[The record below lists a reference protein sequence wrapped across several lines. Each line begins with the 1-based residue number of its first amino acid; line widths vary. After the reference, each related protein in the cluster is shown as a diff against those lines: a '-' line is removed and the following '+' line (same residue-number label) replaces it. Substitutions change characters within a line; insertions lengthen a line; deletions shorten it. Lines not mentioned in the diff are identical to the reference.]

1 MIIHKIFFKL
11 SFYYHQW
18 LAKICILP
26 AVLAGL
32 KIGSDSVVGKTFFS
46 WPHQVSIGKNC
57 ILESY
62 INFRY
67 DGVWNPGPSIIIDD
81 NVYIGANSEFNIC
94 SDIHIGKDALIAS
107 GCKFIDHNHG
117 YQSLNT
123 PIRLQPPDVAAIRI
137 SNNVWLGTNVIVL
150 KGVKIGY
157 GSIVAAGSVV
167 TKSIPSM
174 EIWGGVPAK
183 KISIR
188 KDEDINNHMR
198 MSGTF

>member
-11 SFYYHQW
+11 SFYYRHW
-18 LAKICILP
+18 FAKLCILP
-26 AVLAGL
+26 AILAGL
-32 KIGSDSVVGKTFFS
+32 KIGKDSIVGKTFFS

-57 ILESY
+57 ILENY

-67 DGVWNPGPSIIIDD
+67 DGVWSPGPSIVIDD

-94 SDIHIGKDALIAS
+94 SNIYIGKDTLIAS

-117 YQSLNT
+117 YQSLT
-123 PIRLQPPDVAAIRI
+123 TAIRLQPPDVSPIKI
-137 SNNVWLGTNVIVL
+137 SGNVWLGTNVIVL

-157 GSIVAAGSVV
+157 GAILAAGSVV

-188 KDEDINNHMR
+188 NNEDINNHMR